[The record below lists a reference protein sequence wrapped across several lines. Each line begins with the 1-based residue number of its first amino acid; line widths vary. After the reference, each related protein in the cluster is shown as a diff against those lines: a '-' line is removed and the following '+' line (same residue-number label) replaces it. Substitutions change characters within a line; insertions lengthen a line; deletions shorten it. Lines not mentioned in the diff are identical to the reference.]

1 MSKLVNALTAEQ
13 AQAVFWLLV
22 ILLVLDVIA
31 IYLYT
36 QRHFTQ
42 RHFKSLPAVAVV
54 DDVPQYKKEELLEE
68 LKTVV
73 VALFE
78 CGYGIPAMIRV
89 ILEAAMEK
97 DSEETAEGGK
107 P

>member
-1 MSKLVNALTAEQ
+1 MSKLVNTLTAEQ

-36 QRHFTQ
+36 QRY
-42 RHFKSLPAVAVV
+42 FKKRPAVAAVN
-54 DDVPQYKKEELLEE
+54 DVPQYKKEELLEE

-89 ILEAAMEK
+89 ILEAAMEQEG
-97 DSEETAEGGK
+97 DAE
-107 P
+107 

>member
-36 QRHFTQ
+36 QRHF
-42 RHFKSLPAVAVV
+42 KSRPAVAVA

-89 ILEAAMEK
+89 ILEAAMEQ
-97 DSEETAEGGK
+97 DSEEPAEGGK

>member
-13 AQAVFWLLV
+13 AQAVFLLLV

-36 QRHFTQ
+36 QRHF
-42 RHFKSLPAVAVV
+42 KSRPAVAVA
-54 DDVPQYKKEELLEE
+54 DVPQYKKEELLEE

-89 ILEAAMEK
+89 ILEAAMEQ

>member
-36 QRHFTQ
+36 QRHF
-42 RHFKSLPAVAVV
+42 KSPQAVAVA
-54 DDVPQYKKEELLEE
+54 DVPQYKKEELLEE

-89 ILEAAMEK
+89 ILEASMEQ
-97 DSEETAEGGK
+97 DREEPAEGGK

>member
-36 QRHFTQ
+36 QRHF
-42 RHFKSLPAVAVV
+42 KSRPAVAV
-54 DDVPQYKKEELLEE
+54 DVPQYKKEELLEE

-89 ILEAAMEK
+89 ILEAAMEQ
-97 DSEETAEGGK
+97 DSEEPAEGGK